1 MPDPWLPVPHYPQ
14 ERPHSCLQACVRQVL
29 AYLGCSVSEGE
40 LDRLFEAED
49 FGVPGHR
56 LQRLTR
62 WGYRV
67 RYGPTSEAELRR
79 LLGQQVP
86 VITLVRTGFLGYWTE
101 DVYHA
106 VVLVGLDDS
115 RAYLNDPRFDE
126 SPQRVARDAF
136 LAAWIEM
143 DCLSGIVESWT

>member
-1 MPDPWLPVPHYPQ
+1 MPDPWLLVPHYPQ

-29 AYLGCSVSEGE
+29 AYLGRTVSEGE

-67 RYGPTSEAELRR
+67 RYGPISEAELHRFLDR
-79 LLGQQVP
+79 QVP
-86 VITLVRTGFLGYWTE
+86 VFTLVRTEFLDYWTE

-106 VVLVGLDDS
+106 VDLVGSDDS
-115 RAYLNDPRFDE
+115 GFYLNDPQFDE
-126 SPQRVARDAF
+126 APQKVVRDAF

-143 DCLSGIVESWT
+143 DCLSGIIES